1 MPELRLLPAG
11 EGDGAEVHRLQPLR
25 VLLAGND
32 RRFIRVMSFLLAR
45 RGYDIAQASP
55 RDTVAAV
62 ERHRADVVLLEMGD
76 SRVNTSRKVAA
87 LQALST
93 VPTVL
98 VLAEDGHDAR
108 WNGVAAVDKWMPIDD
123 LVKAIETAALTR
135 PAPLAEGEAPR
146 L

>member
-1 MPELRLLPAG
+1 M
-11 EGDGAEVHRLQPLR
+11 HRLQPLR

-32 RRFIRVMSFLLAR
+32 RRFIRVMSFLLSR

-55 RDTVAAV
+55 RDTVSAV
-62 ERHRADVVLLEMGD
+62 ERHRSDVVLLEVGD
-76 SRVNTSRKVAA
+76 SRATTSRKVAA

-98 VLAEDGHDAR
+98 VVADGDDAR
-108 WNGVAAVDKWMPIDD
+108 WNGVSAIGKWMPVDD
-123 LVKAIETAALTR
+123 LVEAIETAALTR
-135 PAPLAEGEAPR
+135 PAPLAEGGAPR

>member
-11 EGDGAEVHRLQPLR
+11 EGDGAEVQ
-25 VLLAGND
+25 
-32 RRFIRVMSFLLAR
+32 
-45 RGYDIAQASP
+45 
-55 RDTVAAV
+55 AV